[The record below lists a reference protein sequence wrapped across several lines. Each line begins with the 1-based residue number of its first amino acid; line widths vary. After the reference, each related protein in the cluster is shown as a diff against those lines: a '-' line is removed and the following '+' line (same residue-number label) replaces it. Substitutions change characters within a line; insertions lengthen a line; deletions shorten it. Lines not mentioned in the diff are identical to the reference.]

1 MEELILLTHT
11 TTIRV
16 RYADTDKMGIV
27 YYAKY
32 LEYFEVARTEM
43 LRSMGLPY
51 REIEEKGFELP
62 VASASINYFK
72 GAAYDDELQ
81 ITASLEPKHSPRVE
95 IQYEVRISG
104 SEELIAKGET
114 TLVFVD
120 VKTGKPTRAPQF
132 YLDAIA
138 NNLSLH

>member
-1 MEELILLTHT
+1 MLSHT

-51 REIEEKGFELP
+51 REIEAKGFELP
-62 VASASINYFK
+62 VANASIKYYK
-72 GAAYDDELQ
+72 GAAYDDELL

-95 IQYEVRISG
+95 IHYEVRLNG
-104 SEELIAKGET
+104 KDELLAEGDT

-120 VKTGKPTRAPQF
+120 ALTGKPARAPQF
-132 YLDAIA
+132 YLDAI
-138 NNLSLH
+138 SQ